1 MLITITS
8 ANAGQRPLA
17 GFGMGACFSAAPRL
31 PRVKRAVAAISECD
45 APASAGIAG
54 YPASVQT
61 KTKLFNAQQVEAQQF
76 EHVARAIPV
85 YRGGVGSH
93 PAREPE
99 PV

>member
-1 MLITITS
+1 MLITI
-8 ANAGQRPLA
+8 AAKAGQRPLA

-61 KTKLFNAQQVEAQQF
+61 KTKLFNAQQV
-76 EHVARAIPV
+76 
-85 YRGGVGSH
+85 
-93 PAREPE
+93 
-99 PV
+99 